1 MEWFKKIADL
11 IVKLLIPVVII
22 TLLLGMVRLFID
34 FGHILGST
42 PLSTGFDMMVTNI
55 LSMFVVVELLRSII
69 DYFEFHRL
77 KITFITDAA
86 LVFIL
91 REIMIGIYQ
100 HKISPAEIGALAG
113 LLLAIGAI
121 RTLAIVFSPDRRQ
134 AR

>member
-55 LSMFVVVELLRSII
+55 LSTFVVVELLRSVI

-121 RTLAIVFSPDRRQ
+121 RTLAIIYSPDRRKD
-134 AR
+134 

>member
-22 TLLLGMVRLFID
+22 TLLLGMVRLFAD

-42 PLSTGFDMMVTNI
+42 PLSIGFDMMVTNI

-121 RTLAIVFSPDRRQ
+121 RTLAIIYSPDRRKD
-134 AR
+134 

>member
-55 LSMFVVVELLRSII
+55 LSMFVVVELLRSVI
-69 DYFEFHRL
+69 DYFEYHRL

-121 RTLAIVFSPDRRQ
+121 RTLAIIFSPDRRKD
-134 AR
+134 

>member
-1 MEWFKKIADL
+1 MEWFKRIADL
-11 IVKLLIPVVII
+11 IVKLLIPVVIV
-22 TLLLGMVRLFID
+22 TLLLGMLRLFVD

-42 PLSTGFDMMVTNI
+42 SLSIGFDMMVTNI

-100 HKISPAEIGALAG
+100 HKISPAEIGAFAG

-121 RTLAIVFSPDRRQ
+121 RTLAIIYSPDRRKD
-134 AR
+134 